1 MMNTKVFNKKK
12 YNNPVR
18 LHLLK
23 QDLVVCKESQ
33 HSIIDWIR
41 DWLLTLRKMMKK
53 STKSQVAVDH

>member
-1 MMNTKVFNKKK
+1 MMNIKVFNKKK
-12 YNNPVR
+12 YNNPVSLR
-18 LHLLK
+18 LLK

>member
-1 MMNTKVFNKKK
+1 MMNIKVFNKKK

-18 LHLLK
+18 LRLLK
-23 QDLVVCKESQ
+23 EDLVVCKESQ

-41 DWLLTLRKMMKK
+41 DWLLTLRKKMKK

>member
-1 MMNTKVFNKKK
+1 MMNTKVFNKNN

-18 LHLLK
+18 LQLLK
-23 QDLVVCKESQ
+23 EDLVVCKESQ

-41 DWLLTLRKMMKK
+41 DWLLTLRKMMK